1 MERYLQQLV
10 DDLKKAAKNAPQP
23 KHSVNKPVN
32 DEQSFLDHI
41 KQVELYLHGP
51 REKLSDIIGVP
62 LSILP
67 GDKKLTDSQL
77 EILVDEMIKLW
88 QAWNIH
94 PEYPQG
100 VPARMLYQA
109 MRREWESEQSLMDGG
124 MIHIGFCCELPEEC
138 AFPGYCEE
146 CEWLSEN
153 MDEDF
158 SDFEDDDDF
167 SLEEFNEEV
176 RKNQEKLFGV
186 NDQKR
191 PNMDDEGFI
200 SGIFNYC
207 DRWCER
213 CDFTEVCRTFAM
225 EKEFEQIAEE
235 GANEPDNGKDDEEI
249 SEESFYYASEPDD
262 TDDGPVDD
270 SIFDMD
276 TDDYDDPDKDFFS
289 PQNKAERHPLTV
301 LVDKFVDNSHE
312 WIEEQHNLVG
322 NNFTKFVAIG
332 DPDELMEAFE
342 IVLRYH
348 FFVPVKLRRA
358 LHSYFELEENEE
370 EAYDMNGT
378 AKVMLMA
385 MDDSLAAL
393 KVLKRFF
400 KDKKTIIKKLIVQ
413 LTEML
418 TEAEKLFPNARKFIR
433 PGLDE

>member
-23 KHSVNKPVN
+23 KHSANKPVN
-32 DEQSFLDHI
+32 DEQSFREHI

-62 LSILP
+62 LLMLP
-67 GDKKLTDSQL
+67 GDEKLTDGQL
-77 EILVDEMIKLW
+77 EILVGEMIKLW

-94 PEYPQG
+94 PEYPEG
-100 VPARMLYQA
+100 VPARMLYRA
-109 MRREWESEQSLMDGG
+109 MRREWESERSLMDGG
-124 MIHIGFCCELPEEC
+124 EIHIEFCSELPEEC

-153 MDEDF
+153 MDE
-158 SDFEDDDDF
+158 
-167 SLEEFNEEV
+167 
-176 RKNQEKLFGV
+176 
-186 NDQKR
+186 
-191 PNMDDEGFI
+191 EGFI
-200 SGIFNYC
+200 PGIYNFC

-225 EKEFEQIAEE
+225 EKEFEEILDESE
-235 GANEPDNGKDDEEI
+235 NEPDNGKDDEEI

-262 TDDGPVDD
+262 KDDGPVDD

-276 TDDYDDPDKDFFS
+276 PDEYDDPHKDFFS

-301 LVDKFVDNSHE
+301 LVDKYVDGSHD
-312 WIEEQHNLVG
+312 WLEEQRNLVED
-322 NNFTKFVAIG
+322 NFTKFVAIG
-332 DPDELMEAFE
+332 DPDELMGAFE

-358 LHSYFELEENEE
+358 LHSYFQLEEGEG
-370 EAYDMNGT
+370 EAFDMNGT
-378 AKVMLMA
+378 AKVMLIA

-400 KDKKTIIKKLIVQ
+400 KDKKAIIKKLIVQ
-413 LTEML
+413 LTEVL
-418 TEAEKLFPNARKFIR
+418 TEAEKLFPDARKFIR